1 MFDYNYMLL
10 NNATSGNAFNVIWMP
25 HTPVVF
31 CVYAASG
38 TPTVTLKGCDT
49 ENGTYETIGTVT
61 GSADEKVYKRF
72 LTPYK
77 YIKATATAACTFSIV
92 PTGEHTEPD
101 KPGDV
106 GSQAMA

>member
-10 NNATSGNAFNVIWMP
+10 SNATSGDPFNVLWMP
-25 HTPVVF
+25 HQPVVF

-49 ENGTYETIGTVT
+49 ATGTFETIGTVT
-61 GSADEKVYKRF
+61 AVAGERVYARF

-77 YIKATATAACTFSIV
+77 YIKASATAACDFSIV
-92 PTGEHTEPD
+92 PAGEFTPAEP
-101 KPGDV
+101 K
-106 GSQAMA
+106 